1 MHRLIRFISAYGL
14 TGLYLFVVKR
24 LKFPKQVDVQVK
36 GVDAAISL
44 RTDTSDIN
52 IFEQVFVDSEYE
64 FLRGRKLDTI
74 IDAGANIGLASVCFK
89 QINPQAKIIALEPE
103 SSNFELLAKNL
114 SAYDQVTPLK
124 MGLWNKATFLKI
136 ANPEGVKSGFRLA
149 EVDAD
154 DADIETTTVDALIDQ
169 LGVDTVDLLKIDIE
183 GGEVELFADKPQWL
197 SRVRMLVIELHD
209 RQVTGCSRALYA
221 AVDPYVEAEYRYGE
235 NIVLILNGKS

>member
-1 MHRLIRFISAYGL
+1 MHRLIKFASAYGL
-14 TGLYLFVVKR
+14 TGLYLFFVKR
-24 LKFPKQVDVQVK
+24 IKFPKRVEVEIK
-36 GVDAAISL
+36 GLSAPVSL

-52 IFEQVFVDSEYE
+52 IFEQVFVDREYE
-64 FLRGRKLDTI
+64 FLNGRKLDTI

-89 QINPQAKIIALEPE
+89 QLNPQAKIIALEPE
-103 SSNFELLAKNL
+103 SSNYELLVKNT
-114 SAYDQVTPLK
+114 SSYDQVTALK

-149 EVDAD
+149 EVEAG

-169 LGVDTVDLLKIDIE
+169 LGVDKVDLLKIDIE

-209 RQVTGCSRALYA
+209 RQVTGCSRALYS
-221 AVDPYVEAEYRYGE
+221 AVDPYVDAEYRYGE